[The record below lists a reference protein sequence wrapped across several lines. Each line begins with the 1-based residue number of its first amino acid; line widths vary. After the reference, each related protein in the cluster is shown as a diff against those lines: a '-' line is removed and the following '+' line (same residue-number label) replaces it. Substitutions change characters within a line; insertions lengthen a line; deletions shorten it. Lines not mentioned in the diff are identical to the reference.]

1 MKTNREKLTHA
12 FGSLR
17 GDTLQAAMTAME
29 TPVIRKSSR
38 ARRLVALTAACLAVV
53 MILGAVVAVP
63 LMTADDP
70 VGSSMADV
78 PTADG
83 QPALNYDSGIKV
95 QMLSVSSTDSEGE
108 DTSNDV
114 TLKTGNTG
122 LAHECYL
129 IFEGLEA
136 GETVTLTSRNT
147 LLALGEVRVIRE
159 ESETQA
165 ASSDREDRINK
176 RKEAAEAQKDGIEI
190 ETEAEAE
197 TEAETNAP
205 ETVEYDWTYPVHK
218 LSDYAETVTYEPST
232 SESGAVVFL
241 WDYIRLSEEARTEG
255 NIYED
260 YVDFV
265 IRDAEGHIT
274 GAGSLYLADKKLLT
288 DQNKYH
294 YSVLSVSRGVL
305 LGSVRF
311 EDPTAV
317 TEDEVNTLMNELHGK
332 AEEKKAGL
340 FEESTYSAEEMY
352 CKNMATI
359 LTECYGSF
367 GDFTFPDL
375 VIRGGAFMNGW
386 MHVVISPYN
395 DPLSTR
401 DFFFFEDGTY
411 VEAEEIKCICDYCGE
426 VEILYHAFNRCEH
439 DLSIV
444 KFEYLHTVNSVWL
457 CYFTDGRIMKVDPH
471 KDWETTFITEDATE
485 A

>member
-1 MKTNREKLTHA
+1 MKNNREKLNHA
-12 FGSLR
+12 FEGLR
-17 GDTLQAAMTAME
+17 GDTIQGVVTAME
-29 TPVIRKSSR
+29 TPAVRSTSR
-38 ARRLVALTAACLAVV
+38 TRRFVMLTAACLAVV
-53 MILGAVVAVP
+53 MMLGAVVAVP
-63 LMTADDP
+63 LLTADDP
-70 VGSSMADV
+70 TS
-78 PTADG
+78 
-83 QPALNYDSGIKV
+83 QPVTDTLTPENSLSYGNGPRV
-95 QMLSVSSTDSEGE
+95 QMLSMNGTDSEGG
-108 DTSNDV
+108 DTSENV
-114 TLKTGNTG
+114 SIMTGDTG
-122 LAHECYL
+122 MAHECYL

-136 GETVTLTSRNT
+136 GETVTLTSHHT

-159 ESETQA
+159 ESETQEM
-165 ASSDREDRINK
+165 SSDGEDRINK
-176 RKEAAEAQKDGIEI
+176 RKEAAEAKKDGIEL
-190 ETEAEAE
+190 ETE

-205 ETVEYDWTYPVHK
+205 ETVEYDWTYPVRK
-218 LSDYAETVTYEPST
+218 LSDYAATVTSEPST
-232 SESGAVVFL
+232 SETGVVVFI

-265 IRDAEGHIT
+265 IRDPEGNIT
-274 GAGSLYLADKKLLT
+274 GAGSLYLADKKLLA

-311 EDPTAV
+311 DDPAAV
-317 TEDEVNTLMNELHGK
+317 TEDEVNVLISELRGK
-332 AEEKKAGL
+332 AEEKKASL
-340 FEESTYSAEEMY
+340 FDESESTYSVEEMY

-367 GDFTFPDL
+367 GDLTFPDL
-375 VIRGGAFMNGW
+375 VIRSGAFKNGW
-386 MHVVISPYN
+386 KHIVICPFN

-411 VEAEEIKCICDYCGE
+411 VEAEEIKCICDFCGE
-426 VEILYHAFNRCEH
+426 VEILDHAFNRCEH
-439 DLSIV
+439 DLSIE

-471 KDWETTFITEDATE
+471 KDWETTFITEDIAE